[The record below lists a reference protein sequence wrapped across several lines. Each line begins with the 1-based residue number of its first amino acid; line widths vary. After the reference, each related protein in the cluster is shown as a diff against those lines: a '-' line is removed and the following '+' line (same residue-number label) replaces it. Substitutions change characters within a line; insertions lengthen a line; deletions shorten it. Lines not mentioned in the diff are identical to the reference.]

1 MGGGMA
7 KNLVQKG
14 HDVVA
19 YDVCQDAV
27 CIPLKRGLGE
37 HADKLVQV
45 GTPAE
50 VAAQT
55 RVMHVTYISIK
66 PTDIKDKNY
75 LIYLVIHIMQH
86 HIICSDIGHYAAQQ
100 RSCP

>member
-27 CIPLKRGLGE
+27 CIPLKKGLGDM
-37 HADKLVQV
+37 ADHLVQV
-45 GTPAE
+45 ATPAE
-50 VAAQT
+50 VASQT
-55 RVMHVTYISIK
+55 RV
-66 PTDIKDKNY
+66 N
-75 LIYLVIHIMQH
+75 
-86 HIICSDIGHYAAQQ
+86 ICQWTIA
-100 RSCP
+100 